1 MTTEIK
7 KTSVCKT
14 RNIMHSLFL
23 LLLLMTNWSV
33 LLAKTTVDEK
43 SSEDKPVWL
52 AIVMVGD
59 VMQTTNEI
67 GGEWI
72 PMEKLALSDK
82 PDLYYN
88 GFIFSSVNAV
98 AIHQKEILEKFV
110 KDDYELIDEETFEKI
125 PMKEFKEM
133 PLDKIMTMMILTIPG
148 QGTTVRLKLN
158 KIGLK
163 KNPAFDTVSEM
174 EVMAQYRQFLQFM
187 KQSGRIQ

>member
-1 MTTEIK
+1 
-7 KTSVCKT
+7 
-14 RNIMHSLFL
+14 MHSLFL
-23 LLLLMTNWSV
+23 LLLVMTNWSV
-33 LLAKTTVDEK
+33 SMAKTTVDEK

-59 VMQTTNEI
+59 VMQATNEI

-187 KQSGRIQ
+187 KQSGRIL